1 MNSNSWFRMEYE
13 ALKVSKDTQKFVKDL
28 SELKNEDYKKVMD
41 LLEALKKQQDAEANL
56 ESKRG
61 WRYMWQRTPKPYLLM
76 LGYLVFFASVGSF
89 GYNTFSRIEELK
101 IAFLIVFGVIM
112 ISPLIV
118 VSLMSY
124 HYMKHNKSEKE
135 GQERKFWRT

>member
-89 GYNTFSRIEELK
+89 GYNAFSRIEE
-101 IAFLIVFGVIM
+101 
-112 ISPLIV
+112 
-118 VSLMSY
+118 
-124 HYMKHNKSEKE
+124 
-135 GQERKFWRT
+135 